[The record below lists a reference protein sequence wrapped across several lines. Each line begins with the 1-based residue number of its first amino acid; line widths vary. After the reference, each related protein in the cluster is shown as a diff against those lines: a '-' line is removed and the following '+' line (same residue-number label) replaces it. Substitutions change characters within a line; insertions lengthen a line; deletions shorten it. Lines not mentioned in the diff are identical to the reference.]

1 MEDFV
6 TKDIMAVVPVYV
18 ADRGN
23 CTIIYAEDE
32 NITTNSSVRNI
43 IKRLCTHYHLD
54 RVASNKYF
62 GNLIQVKNGVPL
74 PLTRD
79 RIFIQLKVRR
89 AIGHCDG
96 TMGYF
101 NLDSIKSVKGMEN
114 DAFVILKNGTEIKC
128 VSALS
133 NIKKHMKNGELVR
146 NLYDNRIYTAN
157 EAMERYETSNTPATK
172 ADIARLYMILQDMSD
187 KIS

>member
-1 MEDFV
+1 MKDFV
-6 TKDIMAVVPVYV
+6 TKDIMAIVPTYI

-43 IKRLCTHYHLD
+43 VKRLCTHYHLD
-54 RVASNKYF
+54 KTASNKYF
-62 GNLIQVKNGVPL
+62 GNLIQVRNGVPL

-79 RIFIQLKVRR
+79 KILIQLKVRKP
-89 AIGHCDG
+89 IGHCDG
-96 TMGYF
+96 GMGYF
-101 NLDSIKSVKGMEN
+101 NLDSIKTIKGMDM
-114 DAFVILKNGTEIKC
+114 DATVVLKNGEEIQC
-128 VSALS
+128 ISTLS

-172 ADIARLYMILQDMSD
+172 ADIARLFMILQDMSD
-187 KIS
+187 KIG